1 MNFRPEPVRRPREQI
16 EEQLRQA
23 IVSSAF
29 KGGDRLPSEAQ
40 LAKEFRVS
48 RSTVREAL
56 RAVAAEGLISKQS
69 GATGGSFV
77 ETVNHESL
85 GSQLSDSMGT
95 ILKLGTVTGAEVAA
109 VREMLAVPAARLAA
123 ENRSEADVATMREVL
138 QRAAGVAVDSEE
150 AIELDIAFHKLV
162 AAASKNRLLIAFL
175 SALLAVSLRRHYVK
189 SGPDVAAET
198 RGRHEAL
205 FEAIAAR
212 DGDAAAAAMA
222 AQLAYFHGIT
232 RGEPSVAEGETPGAN
247 GR

>member
-85 GSQLSDSMGT
+85 GTQLSDSMGT
-95 ILKLGTVTGAEVAA
+95 ILRLGTVTPEEVAA
-109 VREMLAVPAARLAA
+109 VREMLVVPAARLAA
-123 ENRSEADVATMREVL
+123 LNRSEAEVTALREIVD
-138 QRAAGVAVDSEE
+138 RAAEVEIESEE
-150 AIELDIAFHKLV
+150 MIELDIAFNDLV
-162 AAASKNRLLIAFL
+162 VAASKNRLLMAFL
-175 SALLAVSLRRHYVK
+175 SALRQVSLPRHYIE
-189 SGPDVAAET
+189 SGPSVAAET
-198 RGRHEAL
+198 LSQHRAI
-205 FEAIAAR
+205 FEAIAVG

-222 AQLAYFHGIT
+222 AQLAYFHRIT
-232 RGEPSVAEGETPGAN
+232 RGEPPVAEPATLGADDS
-247 GR
+247 

>member
-16 EEQLRQA
+16 EEQLKQA

-48 RSTVREAL
+48 RSTIREAL

-77 ETVNHESL
+77 ETVNAESL
-85 GSQLSDSMGT
+85 GTQLSDSMGT
-95 ILKLGTVTGAEVAA
+95 ILRLGTVTPEEVAA

-123 ENRSEADVATMREVL
+123 LNRSEAEVTAMRKIL
-138 QRAAGVAVDSEE
+138 DRAAEVEIDSEE
-150 AIELDIAFHKLV
+150 ATELDLAFNNLV
-162 AAASKNRLLIAFL
+162 VEAGKNRLLIAFL
-175 SALLAVSLRRHYVK
+175 SALRAVSLPRHYVE
-189 SGPDVAAET
+189 SGPSVATET
-198 RGRHEAL
+198 KDQHEAI
-205 FEAIAAR
+205 FKAIADG

-232 RGEPSVAEGETPGAN
+232 RGEPPVAEAEALGPN
-247 GR
+247 GG